1 MQDKNEQ
8 GDEEVV
14 VTGTDNSAA
23 GEGGSQAASDAS
35 DASDAATAENS
46 EETQAATETDD
57 SSIDDTLSFFESGS
71 SNSGAGGSAAQGGI
85 TITEAQHQEL
95 IEKARSYDLMMG
107 NPAASAVIKHFL
119 AGGTV
124 EALFSKYDTT
134 DYASLPPETL
144 YRRKMEE
151 DKANYGLTDD
161 EVEEMVQEFL
171 EKSPSQQKIE
181 IAEYRRKLEASRG
194 KGLEELNSAIEAQ
207 QAQRMKDAENFEK
220 EFDNVLNT
228 FVKKKKFFNV
238 PFTQAEA
245 DKIKKILVENN
256 GLPII
261 KNGKIDANEVFK
273 MISAYLFLPEIVKA
287 ARAKGEQAGV
297 RKVLDEAHAIPGQVQ
312 TGQSGAQAASVPKGS
327 NSDKPVDKALK
338 ARGWVPPT
346 MKKK

>member
-1 MQDKNEQ
+1 MFMQEENGQ
-8 GDEEVV
+8 GEEEVV
-14 VTGTDNSAA
+14 VTGA
-23 GEGGSQAASDAS
+23 GEGGSQAAADAGDGGS
-35 DASDAATAENS
+35 QAAAGDENAGGDQATA
-46 EETQAATETDD
+46 ETDD
-57 SSIDDTLSFFESGS
+57 SSIDDTLSFFESGN
-71 SNSGAGGSAAQGGI
+71 SNSGAGGSAAQGGV

-107 NPAASAVIKHFL
+107 NPAASAVVKHFL

-124 EALFSKYDTT
+124 ESLFSKYDTT
-134 DYASLPPETL
+134 DYASLPTETL
-144 YRRKMEE
+144 YRRKMKE

-207 QAQRMKDAENFEK
+207 QAQRMTDAQNFEK
-220 EFDNVLNT
+220 EFDNVLDT
-228 FVKKKKFFNV
+228 FVKKKQFFNV

-245 DKIKKILVENN
+245 DKIKKILVEND

-273 MISAYLFLPEIVKA
+273 MMSAYLFLPEIVKA
-287 ARAKGEQAGV
+287 TRAKGEQAGV

-312 TGQSGAQAASVPKGS
+312 AGQSGAQAASKHKDTNPDEAMS
-327 NSDKPVDKALK
+327 NALK
-338 ARGWVPPT
+338 ARGWIPPSV
-346 MKKK
+346 KKK